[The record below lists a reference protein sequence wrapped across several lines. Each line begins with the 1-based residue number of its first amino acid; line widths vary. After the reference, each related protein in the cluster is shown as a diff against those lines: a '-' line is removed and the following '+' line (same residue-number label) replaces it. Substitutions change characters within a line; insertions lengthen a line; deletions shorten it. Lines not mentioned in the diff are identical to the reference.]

1 MRFSLP
7 TLALNRP
14 ITVVML
20 SLCTLGLGIIAWT
33 RIPLQF
39 LPEASPPFINCSIAY
54 PGATPQQVEEE
65 VTIPAEGEFRTIPG
79 IDYIRTISDSDG
91 AFLHMRFNLDTDM
104 TTATAEVR
112 DRIERLKLELP
123 SDIDKI
129 LLERF
134 SSRSLPVVAL
144 ALLAEEDE
152 EQLVHRVRTVLEPRL
167 RRIDGIADVFIR
179 STRPE
184 SEVIIEFNQDELR
197 SMNLSLYELV
207 GALRSSS
214 LNVSVGE
221 LMAGG
226 QRHFVRAVGEYRNLE
241 DIRNLVVTP
250 TGIKLS
256 EVADVRYWTR
266 EPEFHAAIDGKGGA
280 FVMAIKESEANTVET
295 CKKVRQ
301 VIDDLEHDPLFEG
314 SSTFVFFDQSELI
327 LSALRNLRDA
337 GIYGGVMALLVL
349 FFFLHR
355 IRPTFIVA
363 LAIPTSLLVA
373 LVIMF
378 LWGMSMNLISMV
390 SMIIAIGLLVDN
402 SIVVVENIIRYRHL
416 GYDRFESARE
426 GANEVSLAVTAG
438 TATTWVVFLPLFFM
452 EMGRMRVFM
461 REIAIPLTVSL
472 GASLIIALTLIP
484 LAMSRMHSRH
494 ESSTFARF
502 SHITPSRLPGI
513 RHLLAMGL
521 PDKLAKVYMGVL
533 AAALR
538 WRLASFLLLAALIVA
553 TYYVPFAR
561 VEMEEMVKLDTRRVD
576 FDLRFDQNFTIPMSE
591 DTIALIESRIEKL
604 REEYGIKNVFHFFD
618 NESGRIEV
626 YLFTVDDDPKWENPP
641 YSTEEV
647 LHALEAAIPERIP
660 GVKVNLEVASADEGN
675 DETGIRVSLR
685 GDDSTRLEEYAEKF
699 KYYMAAIEDLES
711 VDIDTTE
718 EKQEIQ
724 LNIDEDLS
732 GRRGISPLVI
742 AQTVDAALRGAR
754 MPFMKHSGREIP
766 VWVQFREEDRKR
778 KENLENIAVF
788 GADQEPT
795 ELNQLVDYSKAP
807 SPAAIHRV
815 NGKNTVTIIAR
826 AATARMST
834 IRNEVMRAIEDFKMA
849 TGYTIEMGQGLEEL
863 QQNMLNF
870 STALFMAVI
879 LIYLVMCALF
889 ESYLFPLS
897 ILTTVPISF
906 VGVYWL
912 FYLTSTGMDMVTLIG
927 CILMV
932 GLIVNNGIVIVDYIN
947 QMRERIG
954 DRNQAIM
961 RAGLDRL
968 RPVMMTAITTILGV
982 LPLATATTG
991 GAVAFQGLGRAI
1003 IGGMTLGTV
1012 LTLLIVPLF
1021 YATLDDISAWSR
1033 NFVGSLLRRTPKH
1046 EAAPSEGESAS

>member
-1 MRFSLP
+1 
-7 TLALNRP
+7 
-14 ITVVML
+14 ML
-20 SLCTLGLGIIAWT
+20 SLCTLALGIIAWT

-54 PGATPQQVEEE
+54 LGATPQQVEEE
-65 VTIPAEGEFRTIPG
+65 VTIPAEGEFRTIRG
-79 IDYIRTISDSDG
+79 VDYIRTISDSDG
-91 AFLHMRFNLDTDM
+91 AFLHMRFDLDTDM
-104 TTATAEVR
+104 TQATAEVR

-123 SDIDKI
+123 TEIDTI

-144 ALLAEEDE
+144 ALLAEKDE

-184 SEVIIEFNQDELR
+184 TEVIIEFSQDVLR

-207 GALRSSS
+207 AVLRTSS

-226 QRHFVRAVGEYRNLE
+226 QKHFVRAVGEYRSLE

-250 TGIKLS
+250 SGIQLG

-266 EPEFHAAIDGKGGA
+266 EPEFHAAIDSKGGA

-295 CKKVRQ
+295 CLKVRE
-301 VIDDLEHDPLFEG
+301 VIDALEFDPLFEG

-355 IRPTFIVA
+355 IRPTVIVA

-373 LVIMF
+373 LVVMF
-378 LWGMSMNLISMV
+378 LWNMSMNLISMV

-402 SIVVVENIIRYRHL
+402 SIVVVENILRYRQL
-416 GYDRFESARE
+416 GLDRMESAKR
-426 GANEVSLAVTAG
+426 GANEVSLAVTAA
-438 TATTWVVFLPLFFM
+438 TSTTWVVFLPLFFM

-461 REIAIPLTVSL
+461 REIAIPLTVAL
-472 GASLIIALTLIP
+472 GASLVIALTLIP
-484 LAMSRMHSRH
+484 LTMSRMHSRH
-494 ESSTFARF
+494 ESKTFARF
-502 SHITPSRLPGI
+502 GFLAPSRLPGI
-513 RHLLAMGL
+513 RHVLAMDL
-521 PDKLAKVYMGVL
+521 PGKLAQTYSYVL
-533 AAALR
+533 TMALR
-538 WRLASFLLLAALIVA
+538 WRLVSFLLLAAMIVA
-553 TYYVPFAR
+553 TYLVPYAR

-576 FDLRFDQNFTIPMSE
+576 FELRFDQNFTIPMAEES
-591 DTIALIESRIEKL
+591 IAIIESRIDTL

-618 NESGRIEV
+618 KETGRIEV
-626 YLFTVDDDPKWENPP
+626 YLYTVDDDPKWQHPP
-641 YSTEEV
+641 YSTDEV
-647 LHALEAAIPERIP
+647 LDALEAAIPDRIP
-660 GVKVNLEVASADEGN
+660 GVKVDLEVASADDGS
-675 DETGIRVSLR
+675 DETGIRVRMR
-685 GDDSTRLEEYAEKF
+685 GDNSQLLEQFAQQFTYH
-699 KYYMAAIEDLES
+699 MAAIEDLES
-711 VDIDTTE
+711 IDLDTTE

-754 MPFMKHSGREIP
+754 MPFMKHSGREMP

-778 KENLENIAVF
+778 RENLESITVF
-788 GADQEPT
+788 GLDQEPT
-795 ELNQLVDYSKAP
+795 ELNQLVEYSKAP

-826 AATARMST
+826 AATDRMST
-834 IRNEVMRAIEDFKMA
+834 IHNELLRAVEDFEMPA
-849 TGYTIEMGQGLEEL
+849 GYSIELGRGLEEIQENL
-863 QQNMLNF
+863 LNF
-870 STALFMAVI
+870 STAIFMAII

-889 ESYLFPLS
+889 ESYLLPLS

-912 FYLTSTGMDMVTLIG
+912 FFLTGTGMDMVTLIG

-947 QMRERIG
+947 QLRERYV
-954 DRNQAIM
+954 DRDQAIV
-961 RAGLDRL
+961 RAGIDRL

-982 LPLATATTG
+982 VPLATATTG

-1003 IGGMTLGTV
+1003 IGGMTLGTA
-1012 LTLLIVPLF
+1012 LTLLVVPLF
-1021 YATLDDISAWSR
+1021 YATLDDTSR
-1033 NFVGSLLRRTPKH
+1033 WLSNFVGSLLRPPKQDD
-1046 EAAPSEGESAS
+1046 PTQRGESAP